1 MTHRDSIA
9 SQQERAGSA
18 SSVNGGAGAQVGTS
32 ENERSMVVGTGVSK
46 TISAQEKKRKA
57 MMFLKRLS
65 EHGQEVLLD
74 PRDEETLLSDD
85 EKNDIE
91 RETRERL
98 RAKKKPRPR
107 DILAS
112 SAAFRS
118 YCSVQEE
125 SASYS

>member
-1 MTHRDSIA
+1 M
-9 SQQERAGSA
+9 
-18 SSVNGGAGAQVGTS
+18 VG
-32 ENERSMVVGTGVSK
+32 GTGVSK

-125 SASYS
+125 SASYDQTQETFMRMRESYGRPIRYDEEDEVFVR